1 MKFGFEYFPWKFRK
15 NLIFRDNI
23 LFWTFS
29 QFKNW
34 FLAIFEIAKKWNL
47 VKYFVKLIYL
57 IPRVFLF
64 FLAWTFF
71 LIFWPTMFYA
81 NWGGFRFDTA
91 SKCISVIFCK
101 LMDPTDDRHIR
112 KIFARFGMLKT
123 NKRCDYAL
131 IIYAPTTK
139 ETLKSSFENYSYFV
153 ANI

>member
-1 MKFGFEYFPWKFRK
+1 MG
-15 NLIFRDNI
+15 IFDSRDGD
-23 LFWTFS
+23 FCPKQSGRT
-29 QFKNW
+29 
-34 FLAIFEIAKKWNL
+34 
-47 VKYFVKLIYL
+47 V
-57 IPRVFLF
+57 
-64 FLAWTFF
+64 
-71 LIFWPTMFYA
+71 
-81 NWGGFRFDTA
+81 
-91 SKCISVIFCK
+91 FCK

>member
-1 MKFGFEYFPWKFRK
+1 MKPNKSKFF
-15 NLIFRDNI
+15 FREMP
-23 LFWTFS
+23 FWQFS
-29 QFKNW
+29 EFKNW
-34 FLAIFEIAKKWNL
+34 FLASFEIAKKWNL

-57 IPRVFLF
+57 IPRVFFGLG
-64 FLAWTFF
+64 LF